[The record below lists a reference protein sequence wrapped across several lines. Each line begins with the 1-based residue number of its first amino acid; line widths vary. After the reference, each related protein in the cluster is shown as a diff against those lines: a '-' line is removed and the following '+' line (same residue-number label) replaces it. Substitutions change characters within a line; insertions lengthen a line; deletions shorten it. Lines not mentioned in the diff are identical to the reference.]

1 MFVHDILQ
9 LARLQ
14 LLIGVDKDV
23 RNIIVLEA
31 ARTKERVVIVVR
43 TRSDTMRSQSH
54 PQTKGN

>member
-1 MFVHDILQ
+1 MFIHDILQ

-31 ARTKERVVIVVR
+31 ARTKERLVIVVR
-43 TRSDTMRSQSH
+43 TRSDTMRC
-54 PQTKGN
+54 

>member
-1 MFVHDILQ
+1 MFIHDILQ

-31 ARTKERVVIVVR
+31 ARTKERLVIVVR